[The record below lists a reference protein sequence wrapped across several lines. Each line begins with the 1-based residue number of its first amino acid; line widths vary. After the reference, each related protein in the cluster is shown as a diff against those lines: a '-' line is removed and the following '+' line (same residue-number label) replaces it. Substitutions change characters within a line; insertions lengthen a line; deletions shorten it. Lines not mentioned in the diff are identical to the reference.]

1 MTPDLNRL
9 MDNCRIRLPGVV
21 DDILKLELYSVLND
35 FFQNSNSWNED
46 ITFTVTPEVLEY
58 PITPSG
64 VSKIVRLVGVV
75 NSDESYVGAVM
86 PESDTITLLISPNQ
100 TGVYTARV
108 VLTISDPLTRDGYPE
123 YPDWVLGSYLD
134 EIIDGVLGRAMSQ
147 VAKPYSNER
156 MAIYHTRR
164 FRAGVARA
172 KVEWQHKLVYR
183 GQNWSFPQTFARRH
197 SR

>member
-21 DDILKLELYSVLND
+21 DDTIKLELFSVLDD

-46 ITFTVTPEVLEY
+46 ITFAVTPGVLEY

-64 VSKIVRLVGVV
+64 VSRIIRLIGVA
-75 NSDESYVGAVM
+75 NSDGQLVNAVM
-86 PESDTITLLISPNQ
+86 PHQDTVTLLISPNQ

-108 VLTISDPLTRDGYPE
+108 ALTINDPLTRDGYPE
-123 YPDWVLGSYLD
+123 YPDWVFGLYLD
-134 EIIDGVLGRAMSQ
+134 EITDGVIGRAMSQ

-164 FRAGVARA
+164 FNGGVARA

>member
-1 MTPDLNRL
+1 MSADLDRL

-21 DDILKLELYSVLND
+21 DDTLKLELYSVFNE
-35 FFQNSNSWNED
+35 FFQGSNSWNED
-46 ITFTVTPEVLEY
+46 ITFTVTSGVTDY

-64 VSKIVRLVGVV
+64 VSKIVRLIGVV
-75 NSDESYVGAVM
+75 NSDERYVGAVM
-86 PESDTITLLISPNQ
+86 PEQDTVTLLTTPSKTENFI
-100 TGVYTARV
+100 ARV
-108 VLTISDPLTRDGYPE
+108 ALTVDDPLDAYGYPQ
-123 YPDWVLGSYLD
+123 YPVWALGSYLD
-134 EIIDGVLGRAMSQ
+134 EIMDGVLGRAMSQ

-172 KVEWQHKLVYR
+172 KVEWQHQNVYR
-183 GQNWSFPQTFARRH
+183 GQNWSFPQTFARRQ